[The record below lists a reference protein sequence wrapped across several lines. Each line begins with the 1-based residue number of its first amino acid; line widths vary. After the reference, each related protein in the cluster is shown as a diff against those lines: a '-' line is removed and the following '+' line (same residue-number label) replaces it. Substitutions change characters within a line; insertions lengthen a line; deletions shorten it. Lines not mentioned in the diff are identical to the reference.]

1 MKISKMLFLS
11 IVILVS
17 SSLVAQS
24 SEEAKVLVLEN
35 AWNVAQKDHDNRSLE
50 MILADTFI
58 DTEASGA
65 VMNKG
70 QFLAYI
76 KDPSVKHASLTS
88 SDVKIQMFGTT
99 AVVSGTYHDRGTD
112 KGEPYDVQG
121 RFTDTWVQL
130 NAKWQC
136 VSSASTQLQRQ

>member
-1 MKISKMLFLS
+1 MKTITLLS
-11 IVILVS
+11 ILGLSCLIW
-17 SSLVAQS
+17 AQS
-24 SEEAKVLVLEN
+24 GEEAKVLALEN
-35 AWNVAQKDHDNRSLE
+35 AWNVAQKDHDNKSLE

-58 DTEASGA
+58 DTEASGT

-76 KDPSVKHASLTS
+76 KDPSVKHTSLTS
-88 SDVKIQMFGTT
+88 SDVKIQMFGAT
-99 AVVSGTYHDRGTD
+99 AVVTGTYRDRGTE

-130 NAKWQC
+130 NGKWQC
-136 VSSASTQLQRQ
+136 VSSASTQLQK

>member
-1 MKISKMLFLS
+1 MKISKILSLFVLLFAAS
-11 IVILVS
+11 GL
-17 SSLVAQS
+17 LAQS
-24 SEEAKVLVLEN
+24 SEEAKVLALEN
-35 AWNVAQKDHDNRSLE
+35 AWNTAQKDHDNKSLE

-58 DTEASGA
+58 DTEASGS

-99 AVVSGTYHDRGTD
+99 AVVTGTYRDRGTD

-130 NAKWQC
+130 NGKWQC
-136 VSSASTQLQRQ
+136 VSSASTQLGLK